1 LTLEHLPYMFQPPK
15 RGSRTQSAWL
25 TASFLFHCIFLFL
38 LLHRSPIFVKP
49 SSVAWG
55 LHGQSE
61 HLIYFPRANSEQEPD
76 SKPPVLQLKAKRK
89 VPKKPESMVESTRV
103 GVPTGSLFQGPAAGT
118 EARPALPIVFPDPEI
133 NPGQLPQGMQ
143 GDVIVEVTID
153 EQGSVTETR
162 VLQSL
167 ERKIDEKV
175 LATLRGWRFKPATVD
190 GVAISSR
197 QDVHFH
203 FPS

>member
-1 LTLEHLPYMFQPPK
+1 MFQIPK
-15 RGSRTQSAWL
+15 RGNRTQSAWL
-25 TASFLFHCIFLFL
+25 LTSFLSHCVLLFL
-38 LLHRSPIFVKP
+38 LLYRAPIFVKP

-61 HLIYFPRANSEQEPD
+61 HLIYFPRAVSEQKPD
-76 SKPPVLQLKAKRK
+76 SKPPVLRIKAERK
-89 VPKKPESMVESTRV
+89 VPKKPESMVESSRA
-103 GVPTGSLFQGPAAGT
+103 GVPTGSLFQGPGAGT

-133 NPGQLPQGMQ
+133 NPGQLPQGLQ

-167 ERKIDEKV
+167 ERNIDEKV
-175 LATLRGWRFKPATVD
+175 LTTLRGWRFKPATVD
-190 GVAISSR
+190 GMAISSR